1 VIPFSKPFFSGDDI
15 KEISANI
22 EKILRSGRL
31 TSGPFVKR
39 FERAFAE
46 FIGTRRA
53 VALNSGTAALHT
65 SLFALGVKSGDEV
78 IVPSN
83 TFVAT
88 ANAALY
94 VGAKPIFAD
103 SDPSTFNISPNEIEE
118 KISRKTKAMIVV
130 HLAGNP
136 CDLEETL
143 KIAEDHNIPLI
154 EDCAHAHGAKYRGVN
169 CGTFGVVGGFSF
181 YPTKIVT
188 AAEGGIVAT
197 DDEALA
203 EKIRILR
210 NQGRDAFGPSE
221 IVEMGFNYRLSE
233 VHAAIGLAQIKH
245 IHDFI
250 TQRNKLAKI
259 YNQGLTGIK
268 WLKPQHIKNGN
279 LCSYY
284 AYIVKLTDGAPVSRD
299 TLMRKL
305 DDKGIETS
313 VLYHPVHL
321 QPFYVKVFGHR
332 KGELPIAEEMGEK
345 NLALPLYNG
354 MKAEDVMRVVD
365 AIKEMS
371 ARAKRASY

>member
-1 VIPFSKPFFSGDDI
+1 MIPFSKPFFSGDDI

-53 VALNSGTAALHT
+53 VALNSGTATLHT

-154 EDCAHAHGAKYRGVN
+154 EDCAHAHGAKYKGVN

-321 QPFYVKVFGHR
+321 QPFYVKVFGYG